1 MVGEYIVPPRLADTR
16 GQHMQGDVFKDVPFL
31 HAGPRGTHTLALQWG
46 LLLTP
51 TCDFALKD
59 DHVERQLVPIQ
70 PGDYARHYQ
79 EGAASPVPLH
89 LFLLPPL
96 AGDLPT
102 GAVINFRR
110 AQEVHA
116 QELERATRVATLGEI
131 NLRRL
136 LAAHTT
142 YFTRAAI
149 DPSNLPIA
157 PDDPRVL
164 WRAID
169 DVHTISS
176 AVERR
181 TALEKALA
189 IAIRGIAR
197 HHGIAAPTEA
207 GALVWLEELSR
218 QKILPVRTRKV
229 VRELGKAQKLLL
241 GLYRITPRELS
252 QKEEEY
258 RLILNQL
265 EGAGSVLQERA
276 PKQVTPQDLRTRGL
290 ANLLRS

>member
-1 MVGEYIVPPRLADTR
+1 
-16 GQHMQGDVFKDVPFL
+16 MQGDVFRDVPFL
-31 HAGPRGTHTLALQWG
+31 HAGPHGTHTIAPQFG
-46 LLLTP
+46 LFLTP

-59 DHVERQLVPIQ
+59 DHSERQLVPIQ
-70 PGDYARHYQ
+70 PGEYARQYL
-79 EGAASPVPLH
+79 EGAPSPVPLH
-89 LFLLPPL
+89 LLLLPPL
-96 AGDLPT
+96 ADYLPY

-110 AQEVHA
+110 AQEIHA
-116 QELERATRVATLGEI
+116 QQLEQATRVATLGET

-142 YFTRAAI
+142 YFTRVAI
-149 DPSNLPIA
+149 DSSNLPISS
-157 PDDPRVL
+157 DDPRVL

-169 DVHTISS
+169 DVQAISS
-176 AVERR
+176 PVGKR

-207 GALVWLEELSR
+207 GVLVWLEELTK
-218 QKILPVRTRKV
+218 QKILPVRTRKM

-241 GLYRITPRELS
+241 ALYRITPKELS
-252 QKEEEY
+252 QKQEEY
-258 RLILNQL
+258 QLILNQL
-265 EGAGSVLQERA
+265 EDAGSVLQEHA
-276 PKQVTPQDLRTRGL
+276 PKQVTPQDLRAGGL